1 VRGIRK
7 AAKAE
12 ERCPH
17 VTPAQCRAAR
27 GIAFMTQSRVAEVAD
42 VPRGVILD
50 FELNSLPPKPA
61 YLKAMRRVLEERG
74 VEFVEGE
81 PPAVR
86 LKV

>member
-1 VRGIRK
+1 
-7 AAKAE
+7 
-12 ERCPH
+12 
-17 VTPAQCRAAR
+17 
-27 GIAFMTQSRVAEVAD
+27 MTQSRLAEVAG
-42 VPRGVILD
+42 VPRGVIID

-61 YLKAMRRVLEERG
+61 YLEAMRRVLEERG